1 MEIVKVTVIFNRT
14 KRMELAFNLEST
26 VRSLMLLL
34 DETGEMAKNKISL
47 KDELA
52 ATKQLGWD
60 YNTPLEDGDVIHLNT
75 LQRDQ
80 PCNSAQNET
89 STPCNSAQNKIET
102 FDMTKPVE
110 TVKRIFGQEE
120 PTISRSTAI
129 SMIKVA
135 QADITALEEL
145 SIDSTSIAA
154 EIEGLKA
161 GIKACIAVIDKA

>member
-1 MEIVKVTVIFNRT
+1 
-14 KRMELAFNLEST
+14 
-26 VRSLMLLL
+26 MLLL
-34 DETGEMAKNKISL
+34 DETGEMAKNSISR
-47 KDELA
+47 KDEVA

-89 STPCNSAQNKIET
+89 TGPCNSAQTETRT

-129 SMIKVA
+129 NMIKVA
-135 QADITALEEL
+135 QADITALKEL
-145 SIDSTSIAA
+145 GIESTSIAA
-154 EIEGLKA
+154 EIAGLES
-161 GIKACIAVIDKA
+161 GIKACVAVIDKT